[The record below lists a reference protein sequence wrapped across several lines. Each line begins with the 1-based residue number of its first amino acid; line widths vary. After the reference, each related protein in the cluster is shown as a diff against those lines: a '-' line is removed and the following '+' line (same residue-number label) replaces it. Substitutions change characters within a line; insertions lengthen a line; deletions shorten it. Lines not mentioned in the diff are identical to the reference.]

1 MCSRLTGNV
10 LTRFCGP
17 STRYVGLAVRPVT
30 VLVKYQL
37 RHFSEPS
44 LEMSGADFKRQLAES
59 LREKKAAKQRKEAQ
73 RDAIRMKDM
82 LYSCIEQRTK
92 VLRASIESMSKDEQ
106 AAMGGLMNCV
116 MVGIRSVCIRRVL
129 MKFCKEQMMKR
140 RYAQL
145 IKEKKIRCIMQQC
158 AQDEQFSAGEERQK
172 KEESPGAN
180 LEVAS
185 LKENK
190 VETDCQVCEVAEEM
204 KTYLKTAAE
213 ILERELYKDLKP
225 QPGNLEEK
233 CEAKE
238 AEKKKP
244 EESTQKQDKD
254 RPPENNCSPPR
265 SKYEEKLKECFENEW
280 KDICQAQKYL
290 SSKEKKQFQSMVSF
304 IEDIIK
310 KSCRKKVIKEMC
322 EEAWGV
328 QEEKKD
334 EKEYKKEDG
343 KKEKQKIRK
352 LWCKTNPEARL
363 RQRVQDRWN
372 EVCPY
377 IKELTK
383 EDNVDFGEAAEDVKK
398 MIRDSCL
405 KEQQVE
411 SQEMQ
416 LKDVTIIAR
425 KCAIKALKKKCK
437 EFNESLKKGPGLKQN
452 EENEKLRKQCAGI
465 IMNSSQILQEESAE
479 MNAKLSIKEGKL
491 LKKVAEA
498 RQKLH
503 PKESRKKKEE
513 KIQQERRE
521 NYQSVM
527 KKERA
532 ILQMEDQEVVR
543 KEEEVHQNLTL
554 KEPRRIEEK
563 NVQQERR
570 EKYESGMKKECENLQ
585 TEDQKII
592 KKEEEE
598 HQNLIQ
604 GEPKRRAEK
613 KVQQEHEKQKAE
625 IKMTGKDQNLTFE
638 CDMRKA
644 AKVEMEKENTNL
656 QMKDQEIVKK
666 EEEEHQNLILKE
678 PSRREDDKE
687 CDMKKRGQI
696 NMEKE
701 SSNLQME
708 DHELIKKEEAEH
720 QKLILEESRRKEEEK
735 ECEMKQGQIE
745 VEKENENLQ
754 MEDQEPIKNKEEEHP
769 MEAPEEHVEQS
780 RKEKDSQKELEEL
793 MIRTK
798 VQNMQKLNEN
808 DFKELAKEELKSIN
822 SNFYK
827 ILRENYNGNPLN
839 EKKPEKIGLR
849 VRCQKFDLQEKGQA
863 LQAKPSNT
871 RNSPLRVPA
880 MHICNKFKKKSEGD
894 GFTNKKQKTN
904 PKKTDEK
911 RSEDSEEED
920 QKRKELKVKKMKNKH
935 NKGPEKG
942 SKDSP
947 NKVTLAKCKG
957 TGKPEKDKAAKDCKS
972 SKNDKSK
979 GKKESKECQE
989 REIFGLRELSEEMA
1003 LEKICER
1010 AACGESK
1017 PKVESFKDLCK
1028 KYTKNKP
1035 DEAAKKKD
1043 KDKDGK
1049 EEQTINKKKKEE
1061 PKCPEDEEQK
1071 RICSHNLKELSEE
1084 LSLEERC
1091 KEASCKKKGN
1101 AVQEQ
1106 PGNVKST
1113 KDICKKFQKTEKKEA
1128 KDGKCKE
1135 KPKPTDTVMQDK
1147 SEDPESWKESFKED
1161 IKICQEMG
1169 KLQGGDV
1176 AGISSNTIGD
1186 STDAG
1191 SSSGQPKAALEM
1203 FSNMG
1208 DFEESILQ
1216 SINFKTDQGKSC
1228 TLCQIDDGDSTR
1240 LMLIQSQGSGG
1251 NPEVTEYV
1259 LGSIKDTGADELS
1272 LKCAELNKK
1281 LSNLKQLFKKPS
1293 IKNEKNSK
1301 ARICKKKD
1309 QD

>member
-17 STRYVGLAVRPVT
+17 SSRYVGLAVRPVT

-37 RHFSEPS
+37 RHCSEPS
-44 LEMSGADFKRQLAES
+44 LEMSGAVFKRQLAES
-59 LREKKAAKQRKEAQ
+59 LREKKAAKQRREAQ

-158 AQDEQFSAGEERQK
+158 AQDEHFLAEEELQK
-172 KEESPGAN
+172 KEAPGAN

-238 AEKKKP
+238 AEEKIP

-265 SKYEEKLKECFENEW
+265 SKYEEKLKECFESEW

-334 EKEYKKEDG
+334 EKQHKKEDG

-383 EDNVDFGEAAEDVKK
+383 EDNVDFGETAEDVKK
-398 MIRDSCL
+398 MIRESCL

-465 IMNSSQILQEESAE
+465 IMNSSQILQEESAGV
-479 MNAKLSIKEGKL
+479 NPKLSIKEGKL

-503 PKESRKKKEE
+503 PRESRKKKEK

-521 NYQSVM
+521 NYQSAIKNENANLLM
-527 KKERA
+527 KDADVIR
-532 ILQMEDQEVVR
+532 
-543 KEEEVHQNLTL
+543 
-554 KEPRRIEEK
+554 
-563 NVQQERR
+563 
-570 EKYESGMKKECENLQ
+570 
-585 TEDQKII
+585 
-592 KKEEEE
+592 KEEEE
-598 HQNLIQ
+598 HQNLILKEPGRREEENVQQERREKNQSDTKVIKIEEEEHQKLIQ
-604 GEPKRRAEK
+604 GEPRRREEK

-625 IKMTGKDQNLTFE
+625 IKMTGKDQNLMFK

-644 AKVEMEKENTNL
+644 GQVEMEKENTNL

-666 EEEEHQNLILKE
+666 EEEEHQKLILKE
-678 PSRREDDKE
+678 PCRRDEEKE
-687 CDMKKRGQI
+687 CDMKKREQLK
-696 NMEKE
+696 MKKE
-701 SSNLQME
+701 SSNLHME

-720 QKLILEESRRKEEEK
+720 QKFTLKESRRRGEEK

-745 VEKENENLQ
+745 VEKENENFQ
-754 MEDQEPIKNKEEEHP
+754 MEDQEPIKNEEEEHP
-769 MEAPEEHVEQS
+769 TEAPEEHEEQR
-780 RKEKDSQKELEEL
+780 RKEKDNQKELEEL

-808 DFKELAKEELKSIN
+808 DFKEFAKEELKSIN

-839 EKKPEKIGLR
+839 EKKTEKIGLR
-849 VRCQKFDLQEKGQA
+849 VRCQKLDLQEKGQA
-863 LQAKPSNT
+863 LQAKPSNI
-871 RNSPLRVPA
+871 RNSPLRIPA

-894 GFTNKKQKTN
+894 GFTNKKQKTKH
-904 PKKTDEK
+904 KKTEEK
-911 RSEDSEEED
+911 RSEDSKEKED
-920 QKRKELKVKKMKNKH
+920 QNRKGLKVKKTKNK
-935 NKGPEKG
+935 NKGLKKG
-942 SKDSP
+942 SEDSP

-957 TGKPEKDKAAKDCKS
+957 SGKQENKKDTAAKDCKS
-972 SKNDKSK
+972 SKKDKSK
-979 GKKESKECQE
+979 GKKKSKECQE
-989 REIFGLRELSEEMA
+989 REIFELRELSEEVA
-1003 LEKICER
+1003 LEEICEK

-1017 PKVESFKDLCK
+1017 PKVKSFKDLCK
-1028 KYTKNKP
+1028 KNTKNKP

-1043 KDKDGK
+1043 KGKDSK
-1049 EEQTINKKKKEE
+1049 EKQAKNKKKKEE

-1071 RICSHNLKELSEE
+1071 RVCSHNLKELSEE

-1113 KDICKKFQKTEKKEA
+1113 KDICKKFQKTEKKET

-1135 KPKPTDTVMQDK
+1135 KTKPTDTVMQDK

-1169 KLQGGDV
+1169 TLQGGDI

-1191 SSSGQPKAALEM
+1191 YSSGQPKAALET

-1208 DFEESILQ
+1208 DFEQSILQ

-1240 LMLIQSQGSGG
+1240 LMLIESQGSGG
-1251 NPEVTEYV
+1251 NSEVTEYV

-1281 LSNLKQLFKKPS
+1281 LSNLKKLFEKPS
-1293 IKNEKNSK
+1293 IKTEKNSK

-1309 QD
+1309 QDKKDQD